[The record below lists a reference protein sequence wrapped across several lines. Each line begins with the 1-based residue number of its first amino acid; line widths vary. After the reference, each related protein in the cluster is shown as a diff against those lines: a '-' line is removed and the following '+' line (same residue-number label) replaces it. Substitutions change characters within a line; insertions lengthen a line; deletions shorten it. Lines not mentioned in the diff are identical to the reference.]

1 MRYEKLTT
9 NVRSTTTVLN
19 TGWISETFVFIFT
32 IALEGNVNKICT
44 PGPLLTCHQIF
55 NQYYDS
61 WHNKVSLTRL
71 LIWAPDKMSHNT

>member
-32 IALEGNVNKICT
+32 IALEGNVNKICIRGRT
-44 PGPLLTCHQIF
+44 LYHFARIILHLCL
-55 NQYYDS
+55 
-61 WHNKVSLTRL
+61 V
-71 LIWAPDKMSHNT
+71 